1 MRQGEVEYEFDEGA
15 VSHHPPKVQEAGG
28 WGEFADRIIEQESI
42 DMIVGEI
49 LDALRWLE
57 RRHGQ
62 AAVAEALRRVLI
74 TAGAP
79 QS

>member
-1 MRQGEVEYEFDEGA
+1 MHQGEIEYEFDEGT
-15 VSHHPPKVQEAGG
+15 VPHCPPKVQRAGG
-28 WGEFADRIIEQESI
+28 NGEFADRIIEQESI

-49 LDALRWLE
+49 LDALRWLQ

-74 TAGAP
+74 TTGAS
-79 QS
+79 QG